1 MSHSSDLN
9 ASTRLYQEFL
19 LKFYAFSPTYFPE
32 DEQVA
37 LKKKLKETLE
47 GDVVYLWTKSGND
60 KNHTEKM
67 ETADPDKVK
76 LSINTE
82 KHTVLRALLQN
93 S

>member
-1 MSHSSDLN
+1 MHLHVCIRN
-9 ASTRLYQEFL
+9 LV
-19 LKFYAFSPTYFPE
+19 KFCAFSHTSFPE

-47 GDVVYLWTKSGND
+47 GDVIYLGAKSGND

-67 ETADPDKVK
+67 ETADPDKVR

-82 KHTVLRALLQN
+82 KQF
-93 S
+93 

>member
-1 MSHSSDLN
+1 
-9 ASTRLYQEFL
+9 
-19 LKFYAFSPTYFPE
+19 
-32 DEQVA
+32 
-37 LKKKLKETLE
+37 LE

-76 LSINTE
+76 LSINAE
-82 KHTVLRALLQN
+82 KHTGLRALLQN